1 MYTYAKVITII
12 LLLLAG
18 SLLHKGITE
27 RVPSDVIYSIVYVVL
42 VYINQYVWNDP
53 GKNKRGN

>member
-1 MYTYAKVITII
+1 MHKYLKVMSIL

-27 RVPSDVIYSIVYVVL
+27 RIPSDVIYSIVYIVL
-42 VYINQYVWNDP
+42 VYINPYVWNDT

>member
-1 MYTYAKVITII
+1 MFTYAKVITIL

-18 SLLHKGITE
+18 SLLHKGITK
-27 RVPSDVIYSIVYVVL
+27 RVPSDIIYSIVYVVL
-42 VYINQYVWNDP
+42 VYINPYVWNDP